1 MLGLHPNRKEGTMTY
16 GLPDS
21 AILGTAKRLARVG
34 RRRRTGVEASG
45 AFARAIER
53 MVGAFFEGFREGLK
67 EGAQR

>member
-1 MLGLHPNRKEGTMTY
+1 MY

-21 AILGTAKRLARVG
+21 AIVGTAKRVARVG
-34 RRRRTGVEASG
+34 RRRRMGMEASG

-53 MVGAFFEGFREGLK
+53 MVGAFLEGFREGWK